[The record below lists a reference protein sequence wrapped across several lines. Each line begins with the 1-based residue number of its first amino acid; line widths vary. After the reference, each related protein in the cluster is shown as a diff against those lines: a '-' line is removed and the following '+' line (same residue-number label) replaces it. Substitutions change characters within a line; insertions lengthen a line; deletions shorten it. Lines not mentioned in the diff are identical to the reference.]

1 MHRSLSLPCPRFHSC
16 FRYLFGIPSLPL
28 DMPATAADL
37 SSLRSILE
45 QRFPDATPVTHRTTD
60 QVASGI
66 SQLDRALPA
75 GGFPRGRLSVWA
87 PLGGA
92 TAILRAACYAT
103 TAAGE
108 RAAWIDGEHTLTSNS
123 WIDGPAL
130 LRPTTRRNALK
141 AAEEILRSSGFA
153 LVVLSGTE
161 PVGTE
166 AVRLSRAARE
176 GGAALVSLTAA
187 SALSSLRVSSQL
199 DPHGYRWQRTPFGE
213 PAVAH
218 DVLVRV
224 RARAMGWNAH
234 TQFLVPVLH
243 HELRLSLEPGLADRR
258 GVRR

>member
-1 MHRSLSLPCPRFHSC
+1 MS
-16 FRYLFGIPSLPL
+16 
-28 DMPATAADL
+28 ATAAAANL

-45 QRFPDATPVTHRTTD
+45 QRFPDATPVTHRTTE

-66 SQLDRALPA
+66 SQLDRALPS
-75 GGFPRGRLSVWA
+75 GGFPRGRLSVWS

-92 TAILRAACYAT
+92 TAILRASCWSVVAS
-103 TAAGE
+103 GE

-123 WIDGPAL
+123 WIDGPVL
-130 LRPTTRRNALK
+130 LKPATRRLALR
-141 AAEEILRSSGFA
+141 AAEELLRCGGFA
-153 LVVLSGTE
+153 LVVLSGAE
-161 PVGTE
+161 PMGSET
-166 AVRLSRAARE
+166 VRLTRAARE
-176 GGAALVSLTAA
+176 GGAALVFLTTAA
-187 SALSSLRVSSQL
+187 AMSSLRVSSQL
-199 DPHGYRWQRTPFGE
+199 DPNAYRWKRTPFGE
-213 PAVAH
+213 PAVVD

>member
-1 MHRSLSLPCPRFHSC
+1 
-16 FRYLFGIPSLPL
+16 
-28 DMPATAADL
+28 MPATAANL
-37 SSLRSILE
+37 SALRSLLE
-45 QRFPDATPVTHRTTD
+45 QRFPDATPITQRTAD

-66 SQLDRALPA
+66 SQLDRALPS
-75 GGFPRGRLSVWA
+75 GGFPRGRLSVWSPHGA
-87 PLGGA
+87 A
-92 TAILRAACYAT
+92 TAILRASCYSVVT
-103 TAAGE
+103 SGE
-108 RAAWIDGEHTLTSNS
+108 RAAWIDGEHMLTSNS
-123 WIDGPAL
+123 WIDGPVL
-130 LRPTTRRNALK
+130 LKPVTRRHALR
-141 AAEEILRSSGFA
+141 AAEEILRCGGFA

-161 PVGTE
+161 PQGSE
-166 AVRLSRAARE
+166 AVRLTRAARE
-176 GGAALVSLTAA
+176 GGSALVSLTSA
-187 SALSSLRVSSQL
+187 SALSSLRVTSQL